1 MRLKKDG
8 HIQFYTKKEWV
19 EICGDYSMNLVDA
32 FDSEITLPRKKST
45 SESYKDVLAKYDKEI
60 VESYQIKETEEE
72 IWITE
77 QVNNLMFA
85 KE

>member
-32 FDSEITLPRKKST
+32 FDSEITFPRKKST
-45 SESYKDVLAKYDKEI
+45 AESYKDVLAKYDKEI
-60 VESYQIKETEEE
+60 VESYQIKETEE
-72 IWITE
+72 
-77 QVNNLMFA
+77 
-85 KE
+85 

>member
-1 MRLKKDG
+1 
-8 HIQFYTKKEWV
+8 
-19 EICGDYSMNLVDA
+19 MNLVDE
-32 FDSEITLPRKKST
+32 FDSEITFPRKKST

-60 VESYQIKETEEE
+60 VESYQIKETEE